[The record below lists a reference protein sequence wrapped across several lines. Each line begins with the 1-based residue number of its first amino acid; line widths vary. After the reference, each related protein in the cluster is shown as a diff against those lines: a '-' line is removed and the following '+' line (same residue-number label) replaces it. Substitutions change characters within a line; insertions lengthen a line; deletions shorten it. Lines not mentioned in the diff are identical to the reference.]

1 VIGGCVA
8 TGREI
13 VVSRV
18 LILIRA
24 PLIAVTP
31 RLVVIGPRLIEIARR
46 LVVIRRRLILITRRV
61 VAIIH
66 GAICAFD
73 GPHPDE
79 FAATGMAILAGSFT
93 MIRPRRRIAAM
104 VVPAR
109 WP

>member
-1 VIGGCVA
+1 MIGGCVA

-24 PLIAVTP
+24 PLIAVTR

-46 LVVIRRRLILITRRV
+46 LVVIQRRLIEITRHV

-66 GAICAFD
+66 
-73 GPHPDE
+73 E
-79 FAATGMAILAGSFT
+79 T
-93 MIRPRRRIAAM
+93 IAQP
-104 VVPAR
+104 VDRTRTRSPL
-109 WP
+109 PT